1 MTLWCG
7 IILKDTVVLQSTCS
21 LFILYQSFS
30 DAESLYSEALKLGYD
45 TLETT
50 NVLLFGIA
58 GTGKTC
64 ITRLLLG
71 KTPPSEHNSTGVKD
85 SARRIRNVRNLELEC
100 SGNEWKEVTLE
111 DIEEII
117 AEKILSFSKEE
128 SKEDSSAPL
137 PTNALKQQEIPEKV
151 PQVTTDPKIIK
162 KVEDKLTAVL
172 NNPEI
177 NLRTKQVL
185 GSNWIYVIDSG
196 GQPHFHNLLPLFIN
210 GISIAIYVF
219 RLSDK
224 LSDRP
229 LIKYARKDKQ
239 ASEPIPSNLSVIE
252 NFKYLCQSIYSH
264 NDKCRVLCVG
274 THLDEYEKMDD
285 TRETIDKKKIDLKQ
299 NIITIDTQTE
309 GEERKKQT
317 EAIRIIVNKAGSK
330 EIKIP
335 TWWHLLE
342 IRIRKK
348 CKDII
353 SFDECKE
360 IADELNF
367 HPDAL
372 VAALNFFHKHHIFH
386 YYHEVL
392 PNVVFCSTQVLLDI
406 VSDLIEHA
414 VYIRSMR
421 QKPGKQGYSFK
432 SYGIITCNFL
442 NIMFEKIFLPNLF
455 EAVHLLNIFED
466 RYIAINTATGQS
478 RMSEY
483 FMPSV
488 LGILSSEDLMKQR
501 EELLKH
507 GTPFLF
513 HFDGGYSHCGVFCCL
528 QVHLIGV
535 KKWNLICKDQRKQNI
550 AKFSVPGCR
559 GTITLIDMITHF
571 EIHVKQ
577 GTSKIFHESRT
588 VIKEGIL
595 AAYDKL
601 KMKCPSIE
609 SAFICRCGDHP
620 AVVEWNSMRCTIDE
634 DECYD
639 LEPEHQAWFLPEQS
653 KQSLQGEMIHNL
665 ISNKNLIIYL

>member
-1 MTLWCG
+1 M
-7 IILKDTVVLQSTCS
+7 
-21 LFILYQSFS
+21 YQSFL
-30 DAESLYSEALKLGYD
+30 DAEFLYSEALKLGYD
-45 TLETT
+45 TLKAT
-50 NVLLFGIA
+50 NVLLFGVA

-64 ITRLLLG
+64 ITHLLLG
-71 KTPPSEHNSTGVKD
+71 KTPPKEHNSTGVKD
-85 SARRIRNVRNLELEC
+85 SARRVRNVRNLELEC

-111 DIEEII
+111 DIETRIVD
-117 AEKILSFSKEE
+117 KILSFSKEE
-128 SKEDSSAPL
+128 SKEDSSTPL
-137 PTNALKQQEIPEKV
+137 PPNALKRQEITEEVQK
-151 PQVTTDPKIIK
+151 VTTDPDIFTQL
-162 KVEDKLTAVL
+162 EDILK
-172 NNPEI
+172 NPEVDW
-177 NLRTKQVL
+177 RTKQVL

-210 GISIAIYVF
+210 GISIAIYVL

-229 LIKYARKDKQ
+229 LIKYARNDKKS
-239 ASEPIPSNLSVIE
+239 SEPIPSNLSVIE
-252 NFKYLCQSIYSH
+252 NFKYLCQSIHSQ
-264 NDKCRVLCVG
+264 NDNCSVLCVG
-274 THLDEYEKMDD
+274 THLDEYEKLDE
-285 TRETIDKKKIDLKQ
+285 TRETIDEKKKELKQ
-299 NIITIDTQTE
+299 DIITIDTQTE

-317 EAIRIIVNKAGSK
+317 EAIRIIVNEAGSK

-348 CKDII
+348 NKDII

-372 VAALNFFHKHHIFH
+372 VAALNFFHEHHIFH

-406 VSDLIEHA
+406 VSELIEHA
-414 VYIRSMR
+414 VYI
-421 QKPGKQGYSFK
+421 QNKPVKHGKQVDSFK
-432 SYGIITCNFL
+432 SYGIITCDFL
-442 NIMFEKIFLPNLF
+442 DEMLKKIFLPNLF
-455 EAVHLLNIFED
+455 EAVDLLKIFED
-466 RYIAINTATGQS
+466 RYIATSTATRQS
-478 RMSEY
+478 RMSDY

-488 LGILSSEDLMKQR
+488 LGILSSEDLMKQKK
-501 EELLKH
+501 ELLKH

-513 HFDGGYSHCGVFCCL
+513 HFDGGLSHCGVFCCL

-550 AKFSVPGCR
+550 AIFSITDCR
-559 GTITLIDMITHF
+559 GTISLIDMITHF
-571 EIHVKQ
+571 ELHIEQ
-577 GTSKIFHESRT
+577 GDPKIFHESRT

-609 SAFICRCGDHP
+609 SAFICPCGVCDHP
-620 AVVEWNSMRCTIDE
+620 AVVECNSMRCSIDE
-634 DECYD
+634 KKCYD
-639 LEPEHQAWFLPEQS
+639 LGPEHKAWLSPEQS
-653 KQSLQGEMIHNL
+653 PQCSQGETIA
-665 ISNKNLIIYL
+665 